1 MDQKLTPPPAERYG
15 AQNTARPRLMR
26 RVITGAVTL
35 ALLFGE
41 LSPVVLALV
50 ASARAFADTPA
61 AGPAESPPEL
71 APDAVAVTDPAAI
84 RAKLNDTTV
93 YGRYFDG
100 EDWIEYH
107 LSDGRTAYW
116 EKGCTYP
123 GKWWEENGQVCY
135 AYPNYRNGAPNCFI
149 LYVRPDGGVQFVGI
163 SDGGGVYLASLSLK
177 VDHGNTAN
185 LPVGGLSP
193 CVGV

>member
-1 MDQKLTPPPAERYG
+1 MTEVNLTKKFLR
-15 AQNTARPRLMR
+15 RL
-26 RVITGAVTL
+26 VTGGVAL
-35 ALLFGE
+35 A
-41 LSPVVLALV
+41 VLAGEVSPL
-50 ASARAFADTPA
+50 AAALCISRPARADTPA
-61 AGPAESPPEL
+61 AGPAETPSDV

-84 RAKLNDTTV
+84 RAKLDDTTV
-93 YGRYFDG
+93 YGRYYDG

-107 LSDGRTAYW
+107 MPDGRTAYW

-135 AYPNYRNGAPNCFI
+135 AYPNYRDGAPNCF
-149 LYVRPDGGVQFVGI
+149 LLFVRPDGGVQFVAI
-163 SDGGGVYLASLSLK
+163 SDGGGAYLASFSLK

-185 LPVGGLSP
+185 LPIGGLSP